1 MGQKRAAVMYF
12 TENGRKL
19 AVQVKGLLESP
30 GQGMAV
36 QMGKS
41 PGQSLQADRAKKK
54 KGRKKRKRKRK
65 RKRKKG
71 KGKEKKE
78 KEEGF

>member
-36 QMGKS
+36 QMGNPCRNGAS
-41 PGQSLQADRAKKK
+41 RLFRTRS
-54 KGRKKRKRKRK
+54 
-65 RKRKKG
+65 
-71 KGKEKKE
+71 
-78 KEEGF
+78 F